1 MVVIII
7 INVIIAY
14 LVGKIFQNVD
24 HGRNLQSFVGR

>member
-14 LVGKIFQNVD
+14 LVGKIFQNVN
-24 HGRNLQSFVGR
+24 HGRDLQSFMQR